1 MRADSSFCVHPA
13 VASALKASTPVVALE
28 STIISHGMP
37 YPRNL
42 QVAREIEE
50 LIRQHGCV
58 PATCAVIEGVCKV
71 GLSADELE
79 FLAQGSK
86 HGITK
91 ASRRVS
97 VRERDKYLHT
107 YPLTS
112 LICLLSFSPFGR
124 T

>member
-1 MRADSSFCVHPA
+1 VHPA

-112 LICLLSFSPFGR
+112 LQCFLSFSPFGR